1 MPIYTMRTSEQNN
14 QRRRDK
20 MITVTL
26 KNGAK
31 IELTLAQF
39 LASNVAATRT

>member
-1 MPIYTMRTSEQNN
+1 
-14 QRRRDK
+14 

-26 KNGAK
+26 KNGAT

-39 LASNVAATRT
+39 LASNVAATRA